1 MGGSKGGV
9 VHCNGGLKRGCGS
22 LCCCQAAKLKANEGE
37 KTRQRP
43 LSGAYQDAGASR
55 DSVTVGGSDVSSLMV
70 H

>member
-9 VHCNGGLKRGCGS
+9 VHCCYN
-22 LCCCQAAKLKANEGE
+22 CQAAKLKANEGE

-43 LSGAYQDAGASR
+43 LSGAYQDAGVSR
-55 DSVTVGGSDVSSLMV
+55 DSVTVGGSDVSPLMV